1 MSDAKTRPSDQ
12 SVEAFLS
19 AVEDPAKQ
27 ADCRQLVS
35 IMSKVT
41 QSVPVLW
48 GDSLVGF
55 GVYHYRYAS
64 GHEGDWPLTAFAP
77 RKQGLAIYLNCS
89 LESEGELLQ
98 RLGKFKHGKSCL
110 NVRSLEDIDL
120 KVLAQL
126 IRTTRTPSAKTV
138 GERLASAGRCNTR

>member
-1 MSDAKTRPSDQ
+1 MSDAKTRPTDL

-19 AVEDPAKQ
+19 ALEDPAKQ
-27 ADCRQLVS
+27 EDCRQLVS

-41 QSVPVLW
+41 KSHPVLW

-64 GHEGDWPLTAFAP
+64 GHQGDWPLTAFAP

-89 LESEGELLQ
+89 LEAEGELLQ

-110 NVRSLEDIDL
+110 NVRRLEDIDL
-120 KVLAQL
+120 KVLTQL
-126 IRTTRTPSAKTV
+126 IRNSVSALKKQH
-138 GERLASAGRCNTR
+138 GS

>member
-1 MSDAKTRPSDQ
+1 MSDAKTRPTDQ

-19 AVEDPAKQ
+19 SVEDPAKL

-41 QSVPVLW
+41 KSSPVLW

-126 IRTTRTPSAKTV
+126 IRNSVSSLKKQY
-138 GERLASAGRCNTR
+138 GS

>member
-1 MSDAKTRPSDQ
+1 MSDAKTRPTDQ

-19 AVEDPAKQ
+19 SVEDPAKQ
-27 ADCRQLVS
+27 ADCRQMVS

-41 QSVPVLW
+41 KSSPVLW

-77 RKQGLAIYLNCS
+77 RKRGLAIYLNCS

-126 IRTTRTPSAKTV
+126 IRNSVSSLKKQY
-138 GERLASAGRCNTR
+138 GS

>member
-1 MSDAKTRPSDQ
+1 MSDAKTRPTDQ

-19 AVEDPAKQ
+19 SVEDPAKQ

-41 QSVPVLW
+41 KSSPVLW

-77 RKQGLAIYLNCS
+77 RKQGLAIYSNCS

-126 IRTTRTPSAKTV
+126 IRNSVSSLKKQY
-138 GERLASAGRCNTR
+138 GS

>member
-1 MSDAKTRPSDQ
+1 
-12 SVEAFLS
+12 
-19 AVEDPAKQ
+19 
-27 ADCRQLVS
+27 
-35 IMSKVT
+35 MSKVT
-41 QSVPVLW
+41 KSSPVLW

-120 KVLAQL
+120 KVLTQL
-126 IRTTRTPSAKTV
+126 IRNSVSSLKKQY
-138 GERLASAGRCNTR
+138 GS

>member
-1 MSDAKTRPSDQ
+1 VQ
-12 SVEAFLS
+12 
-19 AVEDPAKQ
+19 DPIKQ
-27 ADCRQLVS
+27 ADCRQLAS

-41 QSVPVLW
+41 QSAPVLW

-77 RKQGLAIYLNCS
+77 RKQALAIYLNCS

-110 NVRSLEDIDL
+110 NVRRLDDIDL
-120 KVLAQL
+120 KILMQL
-126 IRTTRTPSAKTV
+126 IRNSVIELKK
-138 GERLASAGRCNTR
+138 LYCN

>member
-1 MSDAKTRPSDQ
+1 MSDAKTRPTSQ
-12 SVEAFLS
+12 SVEAYLS
-19 AVEDPAKQ
+19 AVEDLAKQ

-41 QSVPVLW
+41 KSHPVLW

-110 NVRSLEDIDL
+110 NVRRLDDIDL
-120 KVLAQL
+120 KVLTKL
-126 IRTTRTPSAKTV
+126 IRHSVSALKKQY
-138 GERLASAGRCNTR
+138 GG

>member
-1 MSDAKTRPSDQ
+1 MSDAKTRPTDQ

-19 AVEDPAKQ
+19 SVEDPAKL

-41 QSVPVLW
+41 KSSPVLW

-126 IRTTRTPSAKTV
+126 IRNSVRSLKKQY
-138 GERLASAGRCNTR
+138 GS